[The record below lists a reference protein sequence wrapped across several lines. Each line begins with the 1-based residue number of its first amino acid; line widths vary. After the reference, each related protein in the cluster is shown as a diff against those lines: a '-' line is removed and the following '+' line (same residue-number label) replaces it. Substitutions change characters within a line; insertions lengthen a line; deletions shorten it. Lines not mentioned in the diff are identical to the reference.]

1 MVNYRICKNNL
12 NLFKTQR
19 QKAPYKIFGFI
30 LKKGCWVD
38 CGYWPYPAIGLM
50 MHKTKEEAQRL
61 IDCWIKSD
69 LEKEVIQNKDAWQ
82 CINN

>member
-1 MVNYRICKNNL
+1 
-12 NLFKTQR
+12 
-19 QKAPYKIFGFI
+19 
-30 LKKGCWVD
+30 
-38 CGYWPYPAIGLM
+38 M